1 MTSEVRFVY
10 ATSIRTKKGHGFM
23 NLENSQ
29 NYYGKVLAQSADLRT
44 DACCTT
50 ERPAP
55 DILSAL
61 ANVHADVKA
70 RYYGC
75 GLVTPQAME
84 GCNVLD
90 LGSGSGQDVYLL
102 AQLVGPNGSVT
113 GVDATPEQ
121 LAVAREH
128 QDWHAERFGYANTH
142 FVEGDIEKLDEL
154 GLEEASFDVIVS
166 NCVINLV
173 ADKESV
179 FRAAHKLL
187 KPGGE
192 LYFSDVYADRRV
204 PAHLLD
210 DPVLHGECLS
220 GALYWG
226 DFERLAKAAGFADPR
241 LVTDRPLG
249 INDAEV
255 SRKLAG
261 ISFVSATYR
270 LFKMAELE
278 PQCEDYGQAVRYKGS
293 VGGSEQAF
301 HLDAHHVIE
310 AGRIFP
316 VCGNSWL
323 MLAETRFAPH
333 FDFIGDFSRHYGV
346 FPGCGTAVPFGQS
359 DAVSAQS
366 SAAACC

>member
-1 MTSEVRFVY
+1 
-10 ATSIRTKKGHGFM
+10 M

-29 NYYGKVLAQSADLRT
+29 DYYGKVLGGSADLRT
-44 DACCTT
+44 DACCTL
-50 ERPAP
+50 EMPAP
-55 DILSAL
+55 EILDAL
-61 ANVHADVKA
+61 ANVHPEVKA

-75 GLVTPQAME
+75 GLVVPQAIE
-84 GCNVLD
+84 GCKVLD
-90 LGSGSGQDVYLL
+90 LGSGAGQDAYLL
-102 AQLVGPNGSVT
+102 AQMVGANGSVT

-121 LAVAREH
+121 LAVANQH
-128 QDWHAERFGYANTH
+128 LDWHAERFGYRNVR

-154 GLEEASFDVIVS
+154 DLAPESFDVIVS

-173 ADKESV
+173 ADKEAV
-179 FRAAHKLL
+179 FRAAHRLL

-204 PAHLLD
+204 PAHLLN

-226 DFERLAKAAGFADPR
+226 DFDMLAKRAGFADPR

-255 SRKLAG
+255 AKKLEG

-270 LFKMAELE
+270 LFKLAGLE
-278 PQCEDYGQAVRYKGS
+278 PQCEDYGQAVVYKGT
-293 VGGSEQAF
+293 VPGEEQMF
-301 HLDAHHVIE
+301 HLDDHHAIE
-310 AGRIFP
+310 RGRIFP

-333 FDFIGDFSRHYGV
+333 FNFIGNFDTHYGV
-346 FPGCGTAVPFGQS
+346 FPGCGAAVPFGQS
-359 DAVSAQS
+359 DANPARSE
-366 SAAACC
+366 AAPCC

>member
-1 MTSEVRFVY
+1 
-10 ATSIRTKKGHGFM
+10 M

-29 NYYGKVLAQSADLRT
+29 NYYGKVLAQSGDLRT
-44 DACCTT
+44 DACCTF
-50 ERPAP
+50 EMPAP
-55 DILSAL
+55 DIRAAL
-61 ANVHADVKA
+61 ANVHEDVKA

-75 GLVTPQAME
+75 GLVTPQALE

-128 QDWHAERFGYANTH
+128 QGWHAERFGYANTN
-142 FVEGDIEKLDEL
+142 FVEGDIERLDEL
-154 GLEEASFDVIVS
+154 GLEPGSFDVIVS

-173 ADKESV
+173 ADKAAV
-179 FRAAHKLL
+179 FRAAHRLL

-249 INDAEV
+249 INDAEAAA
-255 SRKLAG
+255 KLQG

-270 LFKMAELE
+270 LFRLDGLE
-278 PQCEDYGQAVRYKGS
+278 PQCEDYGQAVRYKGDLP
-293 VGGSEQAF
+293 GHEQAF
-301 HLDAHHVIE
+301 NLDAHHAIE

-323 MLAETRFAPH
+323 MLAESRLADH
-333 FDFIGDFSRHYGV
+333 FEFFGDFSRHYGV
-346 FPGCGTAVPFGQS
+346 FPRCGTAVPFGQS
-359 DAVSAQS
+359 DASPAK
-366 SAAACC
+366 AEAPCC